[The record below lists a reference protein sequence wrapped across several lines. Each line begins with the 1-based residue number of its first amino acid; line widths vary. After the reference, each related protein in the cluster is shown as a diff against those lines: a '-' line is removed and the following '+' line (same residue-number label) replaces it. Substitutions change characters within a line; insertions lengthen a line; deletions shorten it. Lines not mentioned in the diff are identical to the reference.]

1 MDLVSA
7 FMDGMRWARQRALA
21 ADADGEH
28 WITVNGGSKTGG
40 KGGGSHVKLDG
51 EGNIVAGMGGK
62 FTGKKIS
69 EVPRR
74 KAASSP
80 APGGGRA
87 AGSPVPGGAASAAS
101 QVPSVKPQSA
111 PAAPVQ
117 PAATEANSGNAGS
130 PAEGARARHPESG
143 KAGLDYTLPD
153 KVPEH
158 LILQNRDRSNLAS
171 TDQIRQIGLNPDYD
185 RMSVSRTMADGAP
198 IVAYGKIPGE
208 QMGRVIRV
216 TDANGGKM
224 MVQYAVMEASDVHA
238 SHNAGGISD
247 PKYYSN
253 DPNVT
258 RAIAGN
264 GRIAGLHD
272 AYARGTAGQ
281 YVEDLKND
289 PDHGID
295 PAVIGKMKQPVLV
308 RVMQPKDIT
317 PDIGDRSNTSNN
329 LSLSAVERAKND
341 ASRVDFKHIETYED
355 GKPTKEAI
363 MDFVSSMPASE
374 QGSLVDTTG
383 APTREAQAR
392 MEAAILA
399 KGYPN
404 EKIIRLATQALE
416 PEQRRIISGLTSSAA
431 DVVNLGGSSDP
442 AYQVAPV
449 FAAAAERA
457 IRAKN
462 QRQSADL
469 VLNQNSM
476 GALSG
481 NDELEREIAALIV
494 SSASSK
500 QIAERL
506 KTAARLIKAEGDH
519 ADEDLFGAYQKTPPQ
534 EIIRR
539 WREQE
544 GIKY

>member
-1 MDLVSA
+1 MDLVTA
-7 FMDGMRWARQRALA
+7 FLDGARWARLRSLA

-28 WITVNGGSKTGG
+28 WITVNGGSKAGG

-51 EGNIVAGMGGK
+51 EGRIVAGMGGK
-62 FTGKKIS
+62 FSGRKIS

-80 APGGGRA
+80 APGGA
-87 AGSPVPGGAASAAS
+87 APAAS
-101 QVPSVKPQSA
+101 QVPAVKTQSA
-111 PAAPVQ
+111 SAASVQ
-117 PAATEANSGNAGS
+117 PAAGANSGNAGS
-130 PAEGARARHPESG
+130 PAGGASSGSSVRAHPESG
-143 KAGLDYTLPD
+143 RAVLDYTLPD

-158 LILQNRDRSNLAS
+158 LILQNRDRSNMTS

-185 RMSVSRTMADGAP
+185 RMSISRTMADGAP

-208 QMGRVIRV
+208 QMGRAVRV

-247 PKYYSN
+247 PKYYSD

-281 YVEDLKND
+281 YKEDLKND

-355 GKPTKEAI
+355 GKPTKEAV
-363 MDFVSSMPASE
+363 MDFVQSMPASE

-431 DVVNLGGSSDP
+431 DVVNLGDSSDP
-442 AYQVAPV
+442 AYQVGPV

-462 QRQSADL
+462 QRQGADL

-476 GALSG
+476 GAVSG

-544 GIKY
+544 GIRY

>member
-1 MDLVSA
+1 MDLVTA
-7 FMDGMRWARQRALA
+7 FLDGARWARQCALA

-51 EGNIVAGMGGK
+51 EGRIVAGMGGK
-62 FTGKKIS
+62 FSGRKIS

-80 APGGGRA
+80 APGGA
-87 AGSPVPGGAASAAS
+87 APAAS
-101 QVPSVKPQSA
+101 QVPAVKTQSA
-111 PAAPVQ
+111 SAASVQ
-117 PAATEANSGNAGS
+117 PAAGANSGNAGS
-130 PAEGARARHPESG
+130 PAGGASSGSSVRAHPESG
-143 KAGLDYTLPD
+143 RAVLDYTLPD

-158 LILQNRDRSNLAS
+158 LILQNRDRSNMTS

-185 RMSVSRTMADGAP
+185 RMSISRTMADGAP

-208 QMGRVIRV
+208 QMGRAVRV

-247 PKYYSN
+247 PKYYSD

-281 YVEDLKND
+281 YKEDLKND

-355 GKPTKEAI
+355 GKPTKEAV
-363 MDFVSSMPASE
+363 MDFVQSMPASE

-431 DVVNLGGSSDP
+431 DVVNLGDSSDP
-442 AYQVAPV
+442 AYQVGPV

-462 QRQSADL
+462 QRQGADL

-476 GALSG
+476 GAVSG

-544 GIKY
+544 GIRY

>member
-1 MDLVSA
+1 MDLVTA
-7 FMDGMRWARQRALA
+7 FLDGARWARQRSLA

-51 EGNIVAGMGGK
+51 EGRIVAGMGGK
-62 FTGKKIS
+62 FSGRKIS

-80 APGGGRA
+80 APGGA
-87 AGSPVPGGAASAAS
+87 APAAS
-101 QVPSVKPQSA
+101 QVPAVKTQSA
-111 PAAPVQ
+111 PAASVQ
-117 PAATEANSGNAGS
+117 PAIAGASGGNSGS
-130 PAEGARARHPESG
+130 PAGGASSGSPVRAHPESG
-143 KAGLDYTLPD
+143 RAVLDYTLPD

-158 LILQNRDRSNLAS
+158 LILQNRDRSNMTS

-185 RMSVSRTMADGAP
+185 RMSISRTMADGAP

-208 QMGRVIRV
+208 QMGRAVRV

-247 PKYYSN
+247 PKYYSD

-281 YVEDLKND
+281 YKEDLKND

-355 GKPTKEAI
+355 GKPTKEAV
-363 MDFVSSMPASE
+363 MDFVQSMPASE

-431 DVVNLGGSSDP
+431 DVVNLGDSSDP
-442 AYQVAPV
+442 AYQVGPV

-462 QRQSADL
+462 QRQGADL

-476 GALSG
+476 GAVSG

-544 GIKY
+544 GIRY

>member
-1 MDLVSA
+1 MDLVTA
-7 FMDGMRWARQRALA
+7 FADGMRWARQHALA

-51 EGNIVAGMGGK
+51 EGRIVAGMGGK
-62 FTGKKIS
+62 FSGRKIS
-69 EVPRR
+69 EVPRK
-74 KAASSP
+74 KAAS
-80 APGGGRA
+80 
-87 AGSPVPGGAASAAS
+87 SPVPGGAAPAAS
-101 QVPSVKPQSA
+101 QAPAVKTQSA
-111 PAAPVQ
+111 PAASAQ
-117 PAATEANSGNAGS
+117 PATAGANSGNTGS
-130 PAEGARARHPESG
+130 PAGGASSGSSVRAHPESG
-143 KAGLDYTLPD
+143 RAVLDYTLPD

-158 LILQNRDRSNLAS
+158 LILQNRDRSNMTS

-185 RMSVSRTMADGAP
+185 RMSISRTMADGAP

-208 QMGRVIRV
+208 QMGRAVRV

-224 MVQYAVMEASDVHA
+224 MVQYAVMEAADVHA

-247 PKYYSN
+247 PKYYSD

-281 YVEDLKND
+281 YKEDLKND

-355 GKPTKEAI
+355 GKPTKEAV
-363 MDFVSSMPASE
+363 MDFVQSMPASE

-431 DVVNLGGSSDP
+431 DVVNLGDSSDP
-442 AYQVAPV
+442 AYQVGPV

-462 QRQSADL
+462 QRQGADL

-476 GALSG
+476 GAVSG

-544 GIKY
+544 GIRY

>member
-1 MDLVSA
+1 MDLVTA
-7 FMDGMRWARQRALA
+7 FLDGARWARQRSLA

-51 EGNIVAGMGGK
+51 EGRIVAGMGGK
-62 FTGKKIS
+62 FSGRKIS
-69 EVPRR
+69 EVPRK
-74 KAASSP
+74 KAAS
-80 APGGGRA
+80 
-87 AGSPVPGGAASAAS
+87 SPVPGGAAPAAS
-101 QVPSVKPQSA
+101 QVPAVKTQSA
-111 PAAPVQ
+111 PAASAQ
-117 PAATEANSGNAGS
+117 PATAGANSGNAGS
-130 PAEGARARHPESG
+130 PAGGASSGSTVRAHPESG
-143 KAGLDYTLPD
+143 RAVLDYTLPD

-158 LILQNRDRSNLAS
+158 LILQNRDRSNMAS

-185 RMSVSRTMADGAP
+185 RMSISRTMADGAP

-208 QMGRVIRV
+208 QMGRAVRV

-247 PKYYSN
+247 PKYYSD

-308 RVMQPKDIT
+308 RVMRPKDIT

-355 GKPTKEAI
+355 GKPTKEAV
-363 MDFVSSMPASE
+363 MDFVQSMPASE

-431 DVVNLGGSSDP
+431 DVVNLGDSNDP
-442 AYQVAPV
+442 AYQVGPV

-462 QRQSADL
+462 QRQGADL

-544 GIKY
+544 GIRY

>member
-1 MDLVSA
+1 MDLVTA
-7 FMDGMRWARQRALA
+7 FLDGARWARQRSLA

-51 EGNIVAGMGGK
+51 EGRIVAGMGGK
-62 FTGKKIS
+62 FSGRKIS
-69 EVPRR
+69 EVPRK
-74 KAASSP
+74 KAAS
-80 APGGGRA
+80 
-87 AGSPVPGGAASAAS
+87 SPVPGGAAPAAS
-101 QVPSVKPQSA
+101 QVPAVKTQST
-111 PAAPVQ
+111 PAASVQ
-117 PAATEANSGNAGS
+117 PATAGASGGNSGGPAG
-130 PAEGARARHPESG
+130 GASSGGPVRAHPESG
-143 KAGLDYTLPD
+143 RAVLDYTLPD

-158 LILQNRDRSNLAS
+158 LILQNRDRSNMTS

-185 RMSVSRTMADGAP
+185 RMSISRTMADGAP

-208 QMGRVIRV
+208 QMGRAVRV

-224 MVQYAVMEASDVHA
+224 MVQYAVMEAADVHA

-247 PKYYSN
+247 PKYYSD

-281 YVEDLKND
+281 YKEDLKND

-317 PDIGDRSNTSNN
+317 PDIGDRSNTANN

-355 GKPTKEAI
+355 GKPTKEAV
-363 MDFVSSMPASE
+363 MDFVQSMPASE

-431 DVVNLGGSSDP
+431 DVVNLGDSSDP
-442 AYQVAPV
+442 AYQVGPV

-462 QRQSADL
+462 QRQGADL

-476 GALSG
+476 GAVSG

-544 GIKY
+544 GIRY

>member
-1 MDLVSA
+1 MDLVTA
-7 FMDGMRWARQRALA
+7 FLDGARWARLRSLA

-28 WITVNGGSKTGG
+28 WITVNGGSKAGG

-51 EGNIVAGMGGK
+51 EGRIVAGMGGK
-62 FTGKKIS
+62 FSGRKIS
-69 EVPRR
+69 EVPRK

-80 APGGGRA
+80 APGGA
-87 AGSPVPGGAASAAS
+87 APAAS
-101 QVPSVKPQSA
+101 QVPAASA
-111 PAAPVQ
+111 Q
-117 PAATEANSGNAGS
+117 PAAAGANSGNAGS
-130 PAEGARARHPESG
+130 PAGGASSGGPVRAHPESG
-143 KAGLDYTLPD
+143 RAVLDYTLPD

-158 LILQNRDRSNLAS
+158 LILQNRDRSNMAS

-185 RMSVSRTMADGAP
+185 RMSISRTMADGAP

-208 QMGRVIRV
+208 QMGRAVRV

-247 PKYYSN
+247 PKYYSD

-281 YVEDLKND
+281 YKEDLKND

-355 GKPTKEAI
+355 GKPTKEAV
-363 MDFVSSMPASE
+363 MDFVQSMPASE

-431 DVVNLGGSSDP
+431 DVVNLGDSSDP
-442 AYQVAPV
+442 AYQVGPV

-462 QRQSADL
+462 QRQGADL

-476 GALSG
+476 GAVSG

-494 SSASSK
+494 SSVSSK

-544 GIKY
+544 GIRY